1 MSPDIW
7 SAVLGELEVST
18 SRANFET
25 WFRNTKLIS
34 LTNNVATVTA
44 PNIFVLK
51 RLESHY
57 RNEILDALKK
67 NIEAITDV
75 LFTIEND
82 APVTTNMQDRP
93 APAEVTVSV
102 AEMVSEQNPNIAFS
116 EDPGHS
122 HTIVRHQTFT
132 TFVEGSHN
140 RLAYNASQAIAKS
153 PGTLY
158 NPLFIYGGVGLGKTH
173 LMHAIANEVL
183 KADSNKRALY
193 VSSETFTNDYIA
205 SIRTKNTTKFK
216 QMYRSVDV
224 LLVDDIQFIANKE
237 GSQEEFFNTFNTLHQ
252 SNRQIVLAA
261 DRPPTA
267 IPGLEERLS
276 SRFGWGMVADV
287 QAPNLETRMA
297 ILQRKSREKGVD
309 LPDNAI
315 EYIATQVQTNIRE
328 LEGALN
334 RVIGYCQM
342 SHVPFSYEA
351 AKATLSGLYMPTS
364 RRGIAVDTILETV
377 AQHFGLGMAD
387 LLGKKRQQNIIYPR
401 HIAMYVMRDLLGMSY
416 PEIGREMGGRDHTTV
431 MHAVNKITSERSQA
445 RVSQDIDAIRER
457 LS

>member
-7 SAVLGELEVST
+7 RAVLGELEVTT

-34 LTNNVATVTA
+34 LTNNVATITA

-57 RNEILDALKK
+57 RTEVLAALQK
-67 NIEAITDV
+67 NVDTVTDV
-75 LFTIEND
+75 IFTIEDNTPK
-82 APVTTNMQDRP
+82 AESQDDP
-93 APAEVTVSV
+93 LPNEVTVPV
-102 AEMVSEQNPNIAFS
+102 AEMTSDNKPNKFS
-116 EDPGHS
+116 TAPADPGHS
-122 HTIVRHQTFT
+122 HTIVRHQTFA

-140 RLAYNASQAIAKS
+140 RLAYNASRAIAKS

-183 KADSNKRALY
+183 KSDSNKRALY

-205 SIRTKNTTKFK
+205 SIRTKNTAKFK
-216 QMYRSVDV
+216 QTYRSVDV

-287 QAPNLETRMA
+287 QPPNLETRIA
-297 ILQRKSREKGVD
+297 ILQRKSREKGID
-309 LPDNAI
+309 LPDAAI
-315 EYIATQVQTNIRE
+315 EFIATQVQTNIRE

-342 SHVPFSYEA
+342 SGIPFSLEA
-351 AKATLSGLYMPTS
+351 SKAC
-364 RRGIAVDTILETV
+364 
-377 AQHFGLGMAD
+377 H
-387 LLGKKRQQNIIYPR
+387 
-401 HIAMYVMRDLLGMSY
+401 
-416 PEIGREMGGRDHTTV
+416 
-431 MHAVNKITSERSQA
+431 
-445 RVSQDIDAIRER
+445 
-457 LS
+457 